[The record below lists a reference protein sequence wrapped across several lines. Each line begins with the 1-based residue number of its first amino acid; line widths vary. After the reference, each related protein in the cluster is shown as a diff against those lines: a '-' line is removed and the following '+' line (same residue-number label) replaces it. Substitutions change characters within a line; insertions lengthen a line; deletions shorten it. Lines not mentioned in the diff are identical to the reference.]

1 MTRWSSPS
9 PIHYLRKNFDAL
21 AITTV
26 LAKLA
31 WNARTPQ
38 LTEADQAVLAAL
50 RRSHAELANAP
61 LEDIQAYLQGFDE
74 QQIVGLVS
82 TVKGMLHDMEFVRLD
97 HEDGDS
103 LYAAYL
109 DQHDHTDFDV
119 LLADQHSGES
129 WQLQLK
135 AIEGTGTG
143 KDWIAAPPEE
153 MLLATEEIAAQ
164 LGLESSG
171 LSTKELTQSVE
182 DAIDVIVTA
191 KDPNDEHFWDYCP
204 AISVASVSL
213 AIYELFRRYQ
223 QQEISWSEFK
233 WMAAKVSG
241 IKVSKIAFIGLLL
254 GLPVVGQVTGAY
266 LVAKLLLNAK
276 ATWFEKESALYRK
289 LQAYWASKQKPQP

>member
-1 MTRWSSPS
+1 MTRSSS
-9 PIHYLRKNFDAL
+9 PIHYIRKNFDAL

-31 WNARTPQ
+31 WNAHTPQ

-50 RRSHAELANAP
+50 RRSHTELANAP

-82 TVKGMLHDMEFVRLD
+82 MVKGMLHDMEFVRLD

-109 DQHDHTDFDV
+109 DQCDHTDFDV

-135 AIEGTGTG
+135 AIEGTGAG

-153 MLLATEEIAAQ
+153 TLLATEEITTQ
-164 LGLESSG
+164 WGLESSD

-182 DAIDVIVTA
+182 DAIDVIVTT
-191 KDPNDEHFWDYCP
+191 KDPNDEHFWDYFP

-289 LQAYWASKQKPQP
+289 LQAYWASKQKSQP

>member
-1 MTRWSSPS
+1 MTRSSS

-38 LTEADQAVLAAL
+38 LTETDQAVLAAL

-109 DQHDHTDFDV
+109 DQRDHTDFDV

-135 AIEGTGTG
+135 VIEGTGTG

-153 MLLATEEIAAQ
+153 TLLTTEEIATQ

-191 KDPNDEHFWDYCP
+191 KDPNDEHFWDYFP

>member
-1 MTRWSSPS
+1 MTRSSS

-153 MLLATEEIAAQ
+153 TLLTTEEIATQ
-164 LGLESSG
+164 LSLENTAF
-171 LSTKELTQSVE
+171 STKELTQSVE

-191 KDPNDEHFWDYCP
+191 KDPNDEHFWDYFP

>member
-191 KDPNDEHFWDYCP
+191 KDPNDEHFWDYFP

>member
-1 MTRWSSPS
+1 MTRSSS

-109 DQHDHTDFDV
+109 NQHDHTDFDV

-171 LSTKELTQSVE
+171 LSTKELIQSVE

-191 KDPNDEHFWDYCP
+191 KDPNDEHFWDYFP

>member
-1 MTRWSSPS
+1 MTRSSS

-109 DQHDHTDFDV
+109 NQHDHTDFDV

-191 KDPNDEHFWDYCP
+191 KDPNDEHFWDYFP

>member
-1 MTRWSSPS
+1 MTRSSS

-119 LLADQHSGES
+119 LLVDQHSGES

-191 KDPNDEHFWDYCP
+191 KDPNDEHFWDYFP

-213 AIYELFRRYQ
+213 AIYELFRHYQ

>member
-1 MTRWSSPS
+1 MTRSSS

-50 RRSHAELANAP
+50 RRSHAELANVP

-191 KDPNDEHFWDYCP
+191 KDPNDEHFWDYFP

>member
-1 MTRWSSPS
+1 MTRSSSPS

-31 WNARTPQ
+31 WNEHRPQ

-109 DQHDHTDFDV
+109 NQRDHTDFDV

-153 MLLATEEIAAQ
+153 TLLATAEIATQ
-164 LGLESSG
+164 LGLENTAF
-171 LSTKELTQSVE
+171 STKELTQSVE

-191 KDPNDEHFWDYCP
+191 KDPNDEHFWDYFP

>member
-1 MTRWSSPS
+1 MTRSSS

-153 MLLATEEIAAQ
+153 MLLATEEIATQ

-191 KDPNDEHFWDYCP
+191 KDPNDEHFWDYFP

-213 AIYELFRRYQ
+213 AIYELFRHYQ

>member
-1 MTRWSSPS
+1 MTRSSSPS

-31 WNARTPQ
+31 WNEHRPQ

-191 KDPNDEHFWDYCP
+191 KDPNDEHFWDYFP

-289 LQAYWASKQKPQP
+289 LQAYWASKQKP

>member
-1 MTRWSSPS
+1 MTRSSS

-191 KDPNDEHFWDYCP
+191 KDPNDEHFWDYFP

-254 GLPVVGQVTGAY
+254 GLPVVGQATGAY

>member
-1 MTRWSSPS
+1 MTRSSS

-50 RRSHAELANAP
+50 RRSHAELAFAP

-191 KDPNDEHFWDYCP
+191 KDPNDEHFWDYFP

>member
-1 MTRWSSPS
+1 MTRSSS

-109 DQHDHTDFDV
+109 DQRDHTDFDV

-135 AIEGTGTG
+135 VIEGTGTG

-153 MLLATEEIAAQ
+153 TLLTTEEIATQ

-191 KDPNDEHFWDYCP
+191 KDPNDEHFWDYFP

>member
-1 MTRWSSPS
+1 MTRSSS
-9 PIHYLRKNFDAL
+9 PIHYIRKNFDAL

-31 WNARTPQ
+31 WNAHTPQ

-109 DQHDHTDFDV
+109 DQCDHTDFDV

-135 AIEGTGTG
+135 AIEGTGAG

-153 MLLATEEIAAQ
+153 TLLATEEITTQ
-164 LGLESSG
+164 WGLESSD

-191 KDPNDEHFWDYCP
+191 KDPNDEYFWDYFP

-289 LQAYWASKQKPQP
+289 LQAYWASKPKSQP